1 MKNKRYTVC
10 VRKEKDLS
18 FVALSVSDIQ
28 EFRVVW
34 MYVARWISAAARK
47 TVRSSTDK
55 LMSKRIE
62 CSRELDPIRKP
73 RQCHD
78 GMFPAISS

>member
-10 VRKEKDLS
+10 MRKAKDLS

-28 EFRVVW
+28 EFRVAW

-47 TVRSSTDK
+47 TVRSNT
-55 LMSKRIE
+55 E
-62 CSRELDPIRKP
+62 
-73 RQCHD
+73 RQV
-78 GMFPAISS
+78 SVKEN